1 MLSVPPEFEVDTND
15 INSGAHAL
23 IGYDV
28 DLTAQDGT
36 ASVVLRVEPRHLNR
50 NGTLHGGIIAMM
62 LDAAAG
68 FAASRGDTVVGFAPV
83 VTLSL
88 NTSFVAAAR
97 EGMVV
102 TSKGRISGGGASIV
116 YAGADL
122 YDTDGVLLALGSGVF
137 KRIRKRAT

>member
-1 MLSVPPEFEVDTND
+1 MLSVPPDFEIDTDD
-15 INSGAHAL
+15 IHSGAHAL
-23 IGYDV
+23 VGYDV

-36 ASVVLRVEPRHLNR
+36 ARVVLCVEPRHLNR

-68 FAASRGDTVVGFAPV
+68 FAASRGDTVAGFSQV

-88 NTSFVAAAR
+88 NTSYVAAAR

-102 TSKGRISGGGASIV
+102 TATGRIAGGGASIV

-122 YDTDGVLLALGSGVF
+122 CDADGVLLASGSGVF